1 MLTYANAKA
10 AIDMGKGVAKKAGRP
25 DIVKLDDATMAG
37 KGKHAQ
43 NCTIILTEGDSAK
56 NLAKAGI
63 DVVGKQF
70 YGCYPLR
77 GKLLNV
83 REATTK

>member
-1 MLTYANAKA
+1 
-10 AIDMGKGVAKKAGRP
+10 MGKGVKKSSARP
-25 DIVKLDDATMAG
+25 EIVKLDDATLAG

-63 DVVGKQF
+63 DVVGRNY

-83 REATTK
+83 REATMK